1 VLRHYRLTPTA
12 FAALPD
18 GDQSFML
25 GFELYRARQLAELRE
40 AMSDEDPK
48 KSKLS
53 PEVFTMI
60 ALERL

>member
-1 VLRHYRLTPTA
+1 MTPTA
-12 FAALPD
+12 FAILPED
-18 GDQSFML
+18 EQAFML
-25 GFELYRARQLAELRE
+25 GYEIYRAGQLADLRE

-53 PEVFTMI
+53 PEVFTLI